1 MAAKEMAAR
10 LEGEVAAL
18 RTMAE
23 LPVRSTPMDKVCA
36 DWDF

>member
-18 RTMAE
+18 RNMAE
-23 LPVRSTPMDKVCA
+23 LPTRPTPMDKLCA
-36 DWDF
+36 DWDI